1 MKKFYTLQFMLLML
15 FSIQAQQS
23 DNVTLNIILRP
34 IQTITVNP
42 LQKTVDL
49 IYDSADKYESGTT
62 SIQTEHLEIFS
73 SGGFAVQVASKAP
86 DIDGLNLADVSIT
99 ADAVKPNP
107 NYTFT
112 PIALSQNPSDLIV
125 SGRGGR
131 DLLFNVEYRGVG
143 SDAYLDKEYKSYS
156 VEVEY
161 TILPR

>member
-1 MKKFYTLQFMLLML
+1 MKIVNIVLTLLICISLN
-15 FSIQAQQS
+15 AQTS
-23 DNVTLNIILRP
+23 DRVNLSIILRP
-34 IQTITVNP
+34 IQSIVVNP
-42 LQKTVDL
+42 LQKDIEL
-49 IYDSADKYESGTT
+49 IYDTEDKYKDGAT
-62 SIQTEHLEIFS
+62 SINPDHLRVFS

-99 ADAVKPNP
+99 ADAVKSNP
-107 NYTFT
+107 NYTFK
-112 PIALSQNPSDLIV
+112 PITLSQNPSDLIV

-143 SDAYLDKEYKSYS
+143 DDAYLDKEYKSYN

>member
-1 MKKFYTLQFMLLML
+1 MKIVNIVLTLLICVNL
-15 FSIQAQQS
+15 SAQTS
-23 DNVTLNIILRP
+23 DRVNLSIILRP
-34 IQTITVNP
+34 VQSIVINQS
-42 LQKTVDL
+42 QKDVEL
-49 IYDSADKYESGTT
+49 IYDTEDKYKDGVI
-62 SIQTEHLEIFS
+62 SINPDHLRVFS

-112 PIALSQNPSDLIV
+112 PITLSQNPSDLIV

-156 VEVEY
+156 IEVEY

>member
-1 MKKFYTLQFMLLML
+1 MKIVNIVLTLLICISLN
-15 FSIQAQQS
+15 AQTS
-23 DNVTLNIILRP
+23 DGVNLSIILRP
-34 IQTITVNP
+34 VQSIVINQS
-42 LQKTVDL
+42 QKDIEL
-49 IYDSADKYESGTT
+49 IYDTEAKYNSGVP
-62 SIQTEHLEIFS
+62 SVQPEHLRVFS

-107 NYTFT
+107 NYIFT
-112 PIALSQNPSDLIV
+112 PITLSQNPSDLIV

-131 DLLFNVEYRGVG
+131 DLLFNVEYRGAG